1 MHRYGTHT
9 IAESA
14 GKAPVTISD
23 PGAGHDGVTMT
34 DRYEMVVCQSG
45 NLELRDPDDPDCWI
59 TTDSPATV
67 TR

>member
-1 MHRYGTHT
+1 M
-9 IAESA
+9 I
-14 GKAPVTISD
+14 
-23 PGAGHDGVTMT
+23 T